1 MFKPTPWHNMKYKLL
16 TDGDLDI
23 NHLLSCQNPHSSE
36 PLAVLAWCKPSE
48 RAHSSS
54 ELAQAEET
62 PVLRQSSPVLLAT
75 AQAQNVQKESRGR
88 ISLGKTQ
95 FKCGIPHVREQQ
107 LMQSS
112 QRLQTCS

>member
-1 MFKPTPWHNMKYKLL
+1 MKHKPL
-16 TDGDLDI
+16 TDGDLDL

-54 ELAQAEET
+54 ELVQGEEI

-75 AQAQNVQKESRGR
+75 AQAQNAERVKVQ
-88 ISLGKTQ
+88 GKPRKNSIQ
-95 FKCGIPHVREQQ
+95 V
-107 LMQSS
+107 
-112 QRLQTCS
+112 